1 MRRFNQFNG
10 NNNNEGEDEQEVQLL
25 FESGMSEEDRYMQMV
40 HAGIDSHQINQN
52 TLSITLNI
60 LEKSF
65 WWRFRSEKSKI
76 RMIRETYNQINEM
89 I

>member
-1 MRRFNQFNG
+1 MREEYFDE
-10 NNNNEGEDEQEVQLL
+10 NEDQYPEDMGRVFDMQDL
-25 FESGMSEEDRYMQMV
+25 FQDDNTIALEYTT
-40 HAGIDSHQINQN
+40 HINVN
-52 TLSITLNI
+52 RLIMETALRL

-76 RMIRETYNQINEM
+76 KMIRETYNQISEM

>member
-1 MRRFNQFNG
+1 MT
-10 NNNNEGEDEQEVQLL
+10 
-25 FESGMSEEDRYMQMV
+25 EEDRYMEMV

-76 RMIRETYNQINEM
+76 KMIRETYNQISEM